1 MLAANPAFLLVTSFL
16 AAILLGTVLLMLPI
30 SHTGR
35 LSFIDALFTATS
47 ATCVTGL
54 LTVNVAE
61 TFTHFGQAVILVL
74 IQCGG
79 IGIMTASTLFVLL
92 LGKSVSMK
100 GSSIVLSEF
109 AISNKIDV
117 RKLVKWVV
125 FLVIALETVGAAV
138 FFILWVGKL
147 GVAEAA
153 WAAIFHAVSAF
164 CNAGISVLPD
174 GPASMG
180 DSTVVDMNFMFLM
193 CAGSIGFITL
203 IESCE
208 WLKRRGKSQFR
219 FSLHTRVVAIATLV
233 FILIGVAGFFLFESD
248 NILKGMSFPEKIT
261 SSFFHSISSRTTG
274 FQKVDFRML
283 EPSTIQMFIILM
295 FIGGAPGSTAGGV
308 KITTF
313 AVLFFIVV
321 SRFRGSERVQM
332 LGRTIPDEE
341 VSRAG
346 AVFIFLFVLLALF
359 VVLLLAVNPLHT
371 GAPIEAQDSDLPLVF
386 ESVSAFGTVGFS
398 MGITSSL
405 SLTGKGL
412 IILMMFIGRLL
423 GSILV
428 LTLAQS
434 IRPIS
439 YELTEESIMIG

>member
-1 MLAANPAFLLVTSFL
+1 
-16 AAILLGTVLLMLPI
+16 
-30 SHTGR
+30 
-35 LSFIDALFTATS
+35 
-47 ATCVTGL
+47 
-54 LTVNVAE
+54 
-61 TFTHFGQAVILVL
+61 
-74 IQCGG
+74 
-79 IGIMTASTLFVLL
+79 
-92 LGKSVSMK
+92 
-100 GSSIVLSEF
+100 
-109 AISNKIDV
+109 
-117 RKLVKWVV
+117 
-125 FLVIALETVGAAV
+125 
-138 FFILWVGKL
+138 
-147 GVAEAA
+147 
-153 WAAIFHAVSAF
+153 
-164 CNAGISVLPD
+164 
-174 GPASMG
+174 
-180 DSTVVDMNFMFLM
+180 
-193 CAGSIGFITL
+193 
-203 IESCE
+203 
-208 WLKRRGKSQFR
+208 
-219 FSLHTRVVAIATLV
+219 
-233 FILIGVAGFFLFESD
+233 
-248 NILKGMSFPEKIT
+248 
-261 SSFFHSISSRTTG
+261 
-274 FQKVDFRML
+274 
-283 EPSTIQMFIILM
+283 M

-359 VVLLLAVNPLHT
+359 TVILLAVNPLHT
-371 GAPIEAQDSDLPLVF
+371 GAPIEAQNYDLPLVF

-405 SLTGKGL
+405 SLIGKGL